1 VVLVVDVFVSVV
13 LVAGATTSTDDDAW
27 APVARF
33 ATETLYVPSGAFP
46 AAFENVYVPVPSDP
60 ADSG

>member
-1 VVLVVDVFVSVV
+1 VVVFVCVV
-13 LVAGATTSTDDDAW
+13 FVGGATTSIEPDAW
-27 APVARF
+27 APVARL
-33 ATETLYVPSGAFP
+33 ATVTLWVPSGALP